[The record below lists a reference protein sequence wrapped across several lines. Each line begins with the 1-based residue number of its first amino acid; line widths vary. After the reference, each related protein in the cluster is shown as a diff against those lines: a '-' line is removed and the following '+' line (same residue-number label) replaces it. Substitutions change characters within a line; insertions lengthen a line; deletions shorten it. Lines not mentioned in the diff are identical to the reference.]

1 MKEKV
6 VLGERIRTL
15 RESNN
20 MSQVQ
25 LARELGISKASVHQW
40 ESCISIPSL
49 VYLIE
54 MARLFN
60 VSLDF
65 IAGTTSDEMINIGNL
80 KQTQKEVVYSLVNCF
95 KADNKE

>member
-6 VLGERIRTL
+6 ILGERIRAL
-15 RESNN
+15 RESNQI
-20 MSQVQ
+20 SQVQ
-25 LARELGISKASVHQW
+25 LAHELGISKASVHQW

-54 MARLFN
+54 MTRIFN
-60 VSLDF
+60 VSLDY
-65 IAGTTSDEMINIGNL
+65 IAGTTSDEMINIGDL

-95 KADNKE
+95 KQDNK

>member
-20 MSQVQ
+20 ISQVQ

-54 MARLFN
+54 MARIFN
-60 VSLDF
+60 VTLDY
-65 IAGTTSDEMINIGNL
+65 IVGTTNNEMVNIGDL
-80 KQTQKEVVYSLVNCF
+80 KQTQKEVIYSLVNCF
-95 KADNKE
+95 KQDNKE

>member
-6 VLGERIRTL
+6 ILGERIRTL

-20 MSQVQ
+20 LSQVQ
-25 LARELGISKASVHQW
+25 LAQKLGISKASVHQW

-54 MARLFN
+54 MSRIFN
-60 VSLDF
+60 VTLDY
-65 IAGTTSDEMINIGNL
+65 IVGTANNEMVNIGDL
-80 KQTQKEVVYSLVNCF
+80 KQTQKEVIYSLVNCF
-95 KADNKE
+95 KEDNK